1 MCVPLNTALQML
13 ETSPS
18 APTPKNFRIIRAA
31 ESESVLRS
39 TNADT
44 CSTVLT
50 LRRGSK
56 RSHHRCGKFWTN
68 RLRPACNF
76 LSSCDGSNA
85 MFGSRQMLPSKLCL
99 GILSKNSSSDFAL
112 PSVTVVHT
120 QHKWSANGFMES
132 HSTLNYFCDTLITL

>member
-1 MCVPLNTALQML
+1 MSAQRKMESSQSFPGATFNKWTNTA
-13 ETSPS
+13 
-18 APTPKNFRIIRAA
+18 AA
-31 ESESVLRS
+31 AYMVFKSES
-39 TNADT
+39 
-44 CSTVLT
+44 
-50 LRRGSK
+50 
-56 RSHHRCGKFWTN
+56 
-68 RLRPACNF
+68 ACNF

-132 HSTLNYFCDTLITL
+132 HSTLNYFSDSAFWHVPLDFKKMEEERGVEII